1 MISSTYLMVKLEEIC
16 TLITDGTHHSPTSY
30 EEGDFLYLTSKNI
43 RPHGVDLSDISYV
56 KKEVHDEI
64 YRRCPVEFG
73 DVLFV
78 KDGANTGTAAV
89 NTLTEPFS
97 LLSSV
102 ALIKPDQSK
111 VDAGFLKHWL
121 VSPTFKQ
128 TMLRSMSGTA
138 IRRIILREIKAA
150 QIPLPPLPEQRRIA
164 AILDQADAIRRKR
177 QKAIELTEKF
187 LKSAFLEMF
196 GDPVT
201 NPNNYDRVK
210 LIDLAESPESIKCGP
225 FGTQLLKSEFQKSGV
240 PLWGIKQVNR
250 HFKQKTHEF
259 LTETKAREL
268 EAYTILPGDIVMTR
282 KGTIGNC
289 SVYPSDFPP
298 GIMHSDLLRIRLD
311 QSRSRPLVTALQL
324 AFSRHVTHQISM
336 LSQGAIM
343 AGINVTKLKQIEV
356 LSPPIDEQLAF
367 ERTVDQYEKTLARQ
381 RRLSSVNEQLFNS
394 LVQRAFR
401 GELSPVE
408 VP

>member
-1 MISSTYLMVKLEEIC
+1 MNWPTLPLSECGTWVSGGTPKKSNPDFWNGDIPWISAKSLKT
-16 TLITDGTHHSPTSY
+16 
-30 EEGDFLYLTSKNI
+30 F
-43 RPHGVDLSDISYV
+43 RLSDSEDRVTKAGAAEVSTVPTGSIIFVVRGMSLA
-56 KKEVHDEI
+56 KEFRVGVTT
-64 YRRCPVEFG
+64 R
-73 DVLFV
+73 
-78 KDGANTGTAAV
+78 
-89 NTLTEPFS
+89 
-97 LLSSV
+97 SV
-102 ALIKPDQSK
+102 AFNQDLRAIIPNENVLPEYLARCLRGFQQQILSK
-111 VDAGFLKHWL
+111 VDNAAH
-121 VSPTFKQ
+121 
-128 TMLRSMSGTA
+128 GTKRLPSEQ
-138 IRRIILREIKAA
+138 IQSF

-259 LTETKAREL
+259 LTEAKAREL

-356 LSPPIDEQLAF
+356 LSPPIDAQLAF

-381 RRLSSVNEQLFNS
+381 RRLSSANEQLFNS